1 MSANNYLPHLLV
13 LPEDDA
19 NRQILVGFRNHHAVN
34 FRKMDVQN
42 IAGGWLVAV
51 KLVKDEH
58 VPLMRKF
65 PKRHVL
71 LVIDFDGH
79 SERRDQI
86 LSEIPAELKSRFY
99 ILSCS
104 DEPEALLASLASTG
118 IRAEEGS
125 KLETLGKRL
134 ATDCDQ
140 NTNETWGHDML
151 AHNATE
157 LERLK
162 TNVKDFLFS

>member
-19 NRQILVGFRNHHAVN
+19 NRQILVGFKNHRAVVN
-34 FRKMDVQN
+34 PRQLDIQN

-51 KLVKDEH
+51 DSVVEEH
-58 VPLMRKF
+58 VRQMRKY
-65 PKRHVL
+65 PGRHVL
-71 LVIDFDGH
+71 LVVDFDGH
-79 SERRDQI
+79 PDRREQI
-86 LSEIPAELKSRFY
+86 MSRIPSDLRDRFY
-99 ILSCS
+99 ILGCS
-104 DEPEALLASLASTG
+104 DEPERLLSSMG
-118 IRAEEGS
+118 IRAEERS

-162 TNVKDFLFS
+162 TNVKGFLFS

>member
-51 KLVKDEH
+51 DSVVEEH
-58 VPLMRKF
+58 VRQMRKYTG
-65 PKRHVL
+65 RHVL
-71 LVIDFDGH
+71 LVVDFDGH
-79 SERRDQI
+79 SDRRDQI
-86 LSEIPAELKSRFY
+86 MSRIPADLQERFY
-99 ILSCS
+99 ILGCS
-104 DEPEALLASLASTG
+104 DEPEPLLASLG
-118 IRAEEGS
+118 IRAEA
-125 KLETLGKRL
+125 LGGRL
-134 ATDCDQ
+134 ASDCDHG
-140 NTNETWGHDML
+140 TNEAWSHDML

-162 TNVKDFLFS
+162 TNVKDFLFR

>member
-19 NRQILVGFRNHHAVN
+19 NRQILVGFRNHHAVD

-51 KLVKDEH
+51 DSVIEEH
-58 VPLMRKF
+58 VPLMRRF
-65 PKRHVL
+65 PQRHVL

-79 SERRDQI
+79 SERRGQI
-86 LSEIPAELKSRFY
+86 LSRIPADLQHRFY

-104 DEPEALLASLASTG
+104 DEPERLLASLNM
-118 IRAEEGS
+118 RAEGGS

-134 ATDCDQ
+134 AADCDHG
-140 NTNETWGHDML
+140 TNEAWNHAML
-151 AHNATE
+151 AHNAPE
-157 LERLK
+157 IQRLR
-162 TNVKDFLFS
+162 TNVKSFLFR

>member
-1 MSANNYLPHLLV
+1 MSANIYQPHLLV

-19 NRQILVGFRNHHAVN
+19 NRQILVGFRNHPAVN
-34 FRKMDVQN
+34 IRRMDVQS

-51 KLVKDEH
+51 NSVVEEH
-58 VPLMRKF
+58 VPLMRKY
-65 PKRHVL
+65 PGRHVL

-86 LSEIPAELKSRFY
+86 LSKIPAELKSRFY

-104 DEPEALLASLASTG
+104 DEPETLLASLA
-118 IRAEEGS
+118 IRAEERS

-134 ATDCDQ
+134 ASDCDH
-140 NTNETWGHDML
+140 NTNETWGHAML
-151 AHNATE
+151 SHNAAE

-162 TNVKDFLFS
+162 TNVKGFLFR

>member
-34 FRKMDVQN
+34 FRRMDVQN

-51 KLVKDEH
+51 KSVKDEH

-104 DEPEALLASLASTG
+104 DEPERLLASMG
-118 IRAEEGS
+118 VRAEEGS
-125 KLETLGKRL
+125 KLETLGKCL
-134 ATDCDQ
+134 ASDCDH
-140 NTNETWGHDML
+140 NTNETWEHEML
-151 AHNATE
+151 AHNEAE

-162 TNVKDFLFS
+162 TNVKGFLFS

>member
-51 KLVKDEH
+51 DSVVDEH
-58 VPLMRKF
+58 VRHMRKY
-65 PKRHVL
+65 PGRHVL
-71 LVIDFDGH
+71 LVVDFDGH
-79 SERRDQI
+79 PDRREQI
-86 LSEIPAELKSRFY
+86 TSRVPADLHDRFY
-99 ILSCS
+99 ILGCS
-104 DEPEALLASLASTG
+104 DEPERLLASMG
-118 IRAEEGS
+118 IRAEERS
-125 KLETLGKRL
+125 KLETLGRL
-134 ATDCDQ
+134 LASDCDH
-140 NTNETWGHDML
+140 NTNETWEHEML
-151 AHNATE
+151 AHNAVE

-162 TNVKDFLFS
+162 SNVKGFLFS

>member
-1 MSANNYLPHLLV
+1 MSVTNIYQPHLLV

-19 NRQILVGFRNHHAVN
+19 NRQILVGFKNHLAVN
-34 FRKMDVQN
+34 SRKMEVQN

-51 KLVKDEH
+51 NAVVEVH

-65 PKRHVL
+65 PMRHVL

-79 SERRDQI
+79 SERREYV
-86 LSEIPAELKSRFY
+86 LTKIPADVQDRFY

-104 DEPEALLASLASTG
+104 DEPERLLASMG

-134 ATDCDQ
+134 ATDCERD
-140 NTNETWGHDML
+140 THETWNHAML
-151 AHNATE
+151 VHNATE
-157 LERLK
+157 LERLRA
-162 TNVKDFLFS
+162 NVKDFLFR

>member
-1 MSANNYLPHLLV
+1 MSVTNIYQPHLLV

-19 NRQILVGFRNHHAVN
+19 NRQILVGFKNHLAVN
-34 FRKMDVQN
+34 SRKMDVQN

-51 KLVKDEH
+51 TSVVEEH

-71 LVIDFDGH
+71 LVIDFDGQF
-79 SERRDQI
+79 ERRDYI
-86 LSEIPAELKSRFY
+86 LTKIPADVQDRFY

-104 DEPEALLASLASTG
+104 DEPERLLASMG

-125 KLETLGKRL
+125 KLETLGRLL
-134 ATDCDQ
+134 ATDCEH
-140 NTNETWGHDML
+140 NTNETWNHEML

-157 LERLK
+157 LERLRS
-162 TNVKDFLFS
+162 NVKGFLFR